1 VLCGGAEAAAEV
13 ARAVLAAFAGSV
25 RVGDARID
33 VRASVGVSLYP
44 GHGDDAEALVRRS
57 SIAAR
62 DGFRKDLSYYVYAG
76 TTARE
81 NPARLSLAV
90 DLRAAIETR
99 ELVLH
104 YQPKV
109 RLADSSHCGS
119 EALVRWKHPVRGLI
133 PPMEFVSLAE
143 EIGLIGPLTYQ
154 VVDMAVRQ
162 QHEWL
167 YGATPVAINLSARN
181 LYDPGLFKALDGF
194 FDASGVPRELIHFE
208 ITESALVDDP
218 EAARRALLSLRDQ
231 GAKIY
236 IDDFGTGYSSLNYLV
251 KLPVHALKIDRS
263 FIQQM
268 AKSVEARSVVA
279 SIISMAHNLSM
290 RVVAEGVETSEDFR
304 LLREMGCDEA
314 QGYFIARPLDAHGHE
329 AWRRSKK

>member
-1 VLCGGAEAAAEV
+1 
-13 ARAVLAAFAGSV
+13 
-25 RVGDARID
+25 
-33 VRASVGVSLYP
+33 
-44 GHGDDAEALVRRS
+44 
-57 SIAAR
+57 
-62 DGFRKDLSYYVYAG
+62 VYAG
-76 TTARE
+76 ATARE

-109 RLADSSHCGS
+109 RLADGSHCGS

-167 YGATPVAINLSARN
+167 ASGATPVAINLSARN

-194 FDASGVPRELIHFE
+194 FGTWGVPRELIHFE

-218 EAARRALLSLRDQ
+218 DAARRALFALRDQ

-251 KLPVHALKIDRS
+251 KLPVHALKVDRS

-268 AKSVEARSVVA
+268 AKSAEARSVVA
-279 SIISMAHNLSM
+279 SIISMAHNLNM
-290 RVVAEGVETSEDFR
+290 KVVAEGVETSEDFGM
-304 LLREMGCDEA
+304 LRDMGCDEV
-314 QGYFIARPLDAHGHE
+314 QGYFIARPLDAVGYE
-329 AWRRSKK
+329 AWRLNSSIVRSSESAMGCNR